1 MGDSVEVELLYDVR
15 NVSLTIFSFAPS
27 IHCAVSYR
35 RWKRGGGEEEERR
48 RRRKRRKRKRRRDDV
63 VTIKQNSST
72 YW

>member
-48 RRRKRRKRKRRRDDV
+48 RRGGGEEEEEEEERRRRGRGEEV
-63 VTIKQNSST
+63 
-72 YW
+72 